1 MNLNECDSK
10 DRDVKGE
17 KERGE
22 GGGYSG
28 ILFFGVEYVGIG
40 HWACQ
45 ILVWQAFDRPSNSL
59 NHKIGLSMRI
69 HVVGA

>member
-22 GGGYSG
+22 AGGYSA
-28 ILFFGVEYVGIG
+28 ILLFGVEYVGIG

-45 ILVWQAFDRPSNSL
+45 ILVSQAFDRPSNPL
-59 NHKIGLSMRI
+59 NHKIGLTMRI